1 MSLIKTNKMN
11 TAKVL
16 NNIYNLAVTGNGSF
30 GNSIQE
36 LADEYVERYGRTE
49 KAIDKMV
56 SNQRLKCTAT
66 GFVSGLGGLVTLPIT
81 IPADLASSLYI
92 EIRMIAAVAAIRGY
106 DINSDEVKTLVY
118 LCIVGNSVGDVLK
131 QAGLKSLTNYSAKVL
146 IPKIS
151 KAVTAKVAENVGNKL
166 LLKTSTKVL
175 PKLGKMVP
183 VVGGVLS
190 GSYNYA
196 EISAFAKVAKNRFN

>member
-1 MSLIKTNKMN
+1 MN

-151 KAVTAKVAENVGNKL
+151 NAIAAKVAENVGNKL

-175 PKLGKMVP
+175 PKLGKLVP
-183 VVGGVLS
+183 VIGGVVS
-190 GSYNYA
+190 GAYNYA
-196 EISAFAKVAKNRFN
+196 EVSAYAKVAKNRFN

>member
-1 MSLIKTNKMN
+1 MN
-11 TAKVL
+11 TSTVL

-30 GNSIQE
+30 GDSIQE
-36 LADEYVERYGRTE
+36 LADEYVERYRRTE

-66 GFVSGLGGLVTLPIT
+66 GFVTGLGGFVTLPIT
-81 IPADLASSLYI
+81 IPADIASSLYI

-131 QAGLKSLTNYSAKVL
+131 QAGLKSLTNYTAKVL

-151 KAVTAKVAENVGNKL
+151 NAIAAKVAENVGNKL

-183 VVGGVLS
+183 VIGGVVS
-190 GSYNYA
+190 GAYNYA
-196 EISAFAKVAKNRFN
+196 EVSAFAKVARNRFN

>member
-1 MSLIKTNKMN
+1 MN

-66 GFVSGLGGLVTLPIT
+66 GFVTGLGGLVTLPIT

-131 QAGLKSLTNYSAKVL
+131 QAGLKSLTNYTAKVL

-151 KAVTAKVAENVGNKL
+151 NAIAAKVAENVGNKL

-183 VVGGVLS
+183 VIGGVVS
-190 GSYNYA
+190 GAYNYA
-196 EISAFAKVAKNRFN
+196 EVSAYAKVAKDRFN

>member
-1 MSLIKTNKMN
+1 MN

-30 GNSIQE
+30 GDSIQE

-66 GFVSGLGGLVTLPIT
+66 GFVTGLGGLVTLPIT

-92 EIRMIAAVAAIRGY
+92 EIRMIASVAAIRGY

-151 KAVTAKVAENVGNKL
+151 NAIAAKVAENVGNKL

-175 PKLGKMVP
+175 PKLGKLVP
-183 VVGGVLS
+183 VIGGVVS
-190 GSYNYA
+190 GAYNYA
-196 EISAFAKVAKNRFN
+196 EVSAYAKVAKDRFN

>member
-1 MSLIKTNKMN
+1 MN
-11 TAKVL
+11 TSTVL

-66 GFVSGLGGLVTLPIT
+66 GFVTGLGGFVTLPIT
-81 IPADLASSLYI
+81 IPADIASSLYI
-92 EIRMIAAVAAIRGY
+92 EIRMIASVAAIRGY

-151 KAVTAKVAENVGNKL
+151 NAIAAKVAENVGNKL

-175 PKLGKMVP
+175 PKLGKLVP
-183 VVGGVLS
+183 VIGGVVS
-190 GSYNYA
+190 GAYNYA
-196 EISAFAKVAKNRFN
+196 EVSAYAKVAKNRFN

>member
-1 MSLIKTNKMN
+1 MN

-66 GFVSGLGGLVTLPIT
+66 GFVTGLGGLVTLPIT

-151 KAVTAKVAENVGNKL
+151 NAIAAKVAENVGNKL

-175 PKLGKMVP
+175 PKLGKLVP
-183 VVGGVLS
+183 VIGGVVS
-190 GSYNYA
+190 GAYNYA
-196 EISAFAKVAKNRFN
+196 EVSAYAKVAKNRFN

>member
-1 MSLIKTNKMN
+1 MN

-66 GFVSGLGGLVTLPIT
+66 GFVTGLGGLVTLPIT

-92 EIRMIAAVAAIRGY
+92 EIRMIASVAAIRGY

-131 QAGLKSLTNYSAKVL
+131 QAGLKSLTNYSAKIL

-151 KAVTAKVAENVGNKL
+151 NAIAAKVAENVGNKL

-175 PKLGKMVP
+175 PKLGKLVP
-183 VVGGVLS
+183 VIGGVVS
-190 GSYNYA
+190 GAYNYA
-196 EISAFAKVAKNRFN
+196 EVSAYAKVAKNRFN